1 MARIRFGVVGCGGMG
16 LAHLEYLVKMRSV
29 KVTALCDAI
38 EERAVKAAELSGGE
52 AFVSHKDLL
61 KSGLVDAIIIA
72 TPHYDHPPIA
82 VDAFKKGVHVISEK
96 PLGVTLTPVDKMI
109 RAAKKSGCTFAVMY
123 QNRGRGLIKKA
134 RKMMTDGTVGEM
146 IRVYYLAPCF
156 RSQTYW
162 ESDPWRGRWATEGG
176 GVLVNQAPHYTDL
189 LYHLCGMPSEVSGRW
204 GTRLHDIE
212 VEDQAE
218 CFLTWPN
225 GATGYYA
232 TAVNESPTLHY
243 MRIVG
248 DNGILELRDGGLF
261 FAKYKRG
268 TTLRDYLLH
277 SPSKWGA
284 PKAEFKPVPYA
295 KPRWPGHR
303 AITENF
309 VRAIQG
315 KEELVSPG
323 TDGIGQV
330 EITCAIFLSGAT
342 GKPVKLPVNRKAYD
356 QLMARLIRAAKGR
369 KKKAKK
375 VKDSG
380 VKLFE

>member
-1 MARIRFGVVGCGGMG
+1 MAKVRFGVVGCGGMG
-16 LAHLEYLVKMRSV
+16 FAHLDYLVKMPSV
-29 KVTALCDAI
+29 KVTALCDVI
-38 EERAVKAAELSGGE
+38 EERAVKAAELTGGRP
-52 AFVSHKDLL
+52 FTSHKELL

-72 TPHYDHPPIA
+72 TPHYYHPPVAI
-82 VDAFKKGVHVISEK
+82 DAFRRGVHVISEK
-96 PLGVTLTPVDKMI
+96 PLGVTLTPVDAML
-109 RAAKKSGCTFAVMY
+109 RAAKKSGCVFSVMY
-123 QNRGRGLIKKA
+123 QNRGRGMIRKA
-134 RKMMTDGTVGEM
+134 RKMLTDGTVGEI

-156 RSQTYW
+156 RSQSYW
-162 ESDPWRGRWATEGG
+162 EADPWRGTWDKEGG

-189 LYHLCGMPSEVSGRW
+189 LYHLCGLPTEVMGRW

-218 CFLTWPN
+218 CFLAWKN

-248 DNGILELRDGGLF
+248 DNGVLELRDRGLF

-268 TTLRDYLLH
+268 TTLRGYTLH

-284 PKAEFKPVPYA
+284 PKAEFKPVKCP
-295 KPRWPGHR
+295 KDRWRGHR

-309 VRAIQG
+309 VRAIRG
-315 KEELVSPG
+315 KGELVSPG
-323 TDGIGQV
+323 ADGIGQV
-330 EITCAIFLSGAT
+330 EISCAIFLSGAT
-342 GKPVKLPVNRKAYD
+342 GKPVKLPVDRKAYD
-356 QLMARLIRAAKGR
+356 RLMAKLIRAAKGR
-369 KKKAKK
+369 KKKSRK

-380 VKLFE
+380 VEQLE

>member
-1 MARIRFGVVGCGGMG
+1 MAKIRFGVIGCGGMG
-16 LAHLEYLVKMRSV
+16 NAHLEYLVNMRSA
-29 KVTALCDAI
+29 KVTALCDVI
-38 EERAVKAAELSGGE
+38 EERAQEAAEKSGGKP
-52 AFVSHKDLL
+52 FVDHKELVN
-61 KSGLVDAIIIA
+61 SGLVDAVIIA

-82 VDAFKKGVHVISEK
+82 VDAFRKGIHVISEK

-123 QNRGRGLIKKA
+123 QNRGRGLIRKA
-134 RKMMTDGTVGEM
+134 KRMLEDGTVGE
-146 IRVYYLAPCF
+146 IVRVYYLAPCF

-162 ESDPWRGRWATEGG
+162 EADPWRGRWATEGG

-189 LYHLCGMPSEVSGRW
+189 LYHLCGRPTEVVGRW

-218 CFLTWPN
+218 CFLTWEN

-248 DNGILELRDGGLF
+248 DHGVLEIRGRELY
-261 FAKYKRG
+261 FAKYKKG
-268 TTLRDYLLH
+268 TSLRDYTLH
-277 SPSKWGA
+277 SATKWGA
-284 PKAEFKPVPYA
+284 PKAEFKPVRYPKDRIA
-295 KPRWPGHR
+295 GHR
-303 AITENF
+303 AITDNF
-309 VRAIQG
+309 VKAIQG
-315 KEELVSPG
+315 KAELLSPG
-323 TDGIGQV
+323 EEGINQV
-330 EITCAIFLSGAT
+330 EISCAIILSGVT
-342 GKPVKLPVNRKAYD
+342 GEPVKLPVKRKAYD
-356 QLMARLIRAAKGR
+356 ELMAKLIRKAKGR
-369 KKKAKK
+369 KKRRKK